1 MTVIGWPPFPVPD
14 VLPRIVIMAA
24 VTPYALGR
32 FRAHTDF
39 GPRADDFTGV
49 IVDDQVAPL
58 AALLPSA
65 PDLDALLADW
75 PANLKLVGDAVEE
88 SRAGQRWADLVRP
101 VSDFAR
107 LAPLRPGQIFQSGAN
122 YQTHVIQLMMASAAE
137 QGDDDQEATRRRA
150 TALMAERAASG
161 TPYVFIGLASAIC
174 GPDDN
179 VVLPGIGT
187 QHDWELELGVVI
199 GTEAYRVE
207 AGDALS
213 HVAGYVM
220 ANDLTTRDRV
230 FRPDMPGLG
239 TDWLA
244 GKNSPTFLPL
254 GPWLVPAPV
263 LPRPGRPAGHA
274 QAQRP
279 DHAGRDD
286 RRHDLR
292 RARADRPRLGDH
304 AAAPRG
310 PAPHRVAGRQRRPL
324 RPLPAARRCHGGHHH
339 RRRRRSGHPAQPVH
353 RPMTDPAAA
362 GAVPVID
369 VHAHLDVPAIA
380 GLVEGQ
386 LG

>member
-1 MTVIGWPPFPVPD
+1 
-14 VLPRIVIMAA
+14 MAA
-24 VTPYALGR
+24 ATPYALGR
-32 FRAHTDF
+32 FRARTDF

-75 PANLKLVGDAVEE
+75 PANLKLIGDAVEE
-88 SRAGQRWADLVRP
+88 SRAGQRWAELVRP

-122 YQTHVIQLMMASAAE
+122 YHTHVVQLMMASAAE
-137 QGDDDQEATRRRA
+137 QGDDDPETTRRQA
-150 TALMAERAASG
+150 TALMEERAASG

-179 VVLPGIGT
+179 VVLPPIGT

-199 GTEAYRVE
+199 GTETYRVE
-207 AGDALS
+207 PKDALRC
-213 HVAGYVM
+213 VAGYLI

-254 GPWLVPAPV
+254 GPWLVPAPFV
-263 LPRPGRPAGHA
+263 PDPAG
-274 QAQRP
+274 
-279 DHAGRDD
+279 
-286 RRHDLR
+286 LR
-292 RARADRPRLGDH
+292 VTLKLNGQTMQDETTADMIFGVPELIAH
-304 AAAPRG
+304 VSAIT
-310 PAPHRVAGRQRRPL
+310 PL
-324 RPLPAARRCHGGHHH
+324 RPGDLLLTGSPAGNGAHYGRYLQPGDVMEATITGGLADLGTQHNRC
-339 RRRRRSGHPAQPVH
+339 
-353 RPMTDPAAA
+353 
-362 GAVPVID
+362 
-369 VHAHLDVPAIA
+369 IA
-380 GLVEGQ
+380 P
-386 LG
+386 

>member
-1 MTVIGWPPFPVPD
+1 MPSITVIHRPPFPAPAA
-14 VLPRIVIMAA
+14 LPRIVIMAA

-58 AALLPSA
+58 AALLPAA

-88 SRAGQRWADLVRP
+88 ALGGQRWADLIRP

-122 YQTHVIQLMMASAAE
+122 YFTHVVQLMMASAAE
-137 QGDDDQEATRRRA
+137 QGDDDPEATRRQA
-150 TALMAERAASG
+150 TALMEERAASG

-244 GKNSPTFLPL
+244 GKNSPTFPPPRPLL
-254 GPWLVPAPV
+254 GPPPRR
-263 LPRPGRPAGHA
+263 PRPA
-274 QAQRP
+274 
-279 DHAGRDD
+279 
-286 RRHDLR
+286 
-292 RARADRPRLGDH
+292 RPR
-304 AAAPRG
+304 AP
-310 PAPHRVAGRQRRPL
+310 P
-324 RPLPAARRCHGGHHH
+324 
-339 RRRRRSGHPAQPVH
+339 QP
-353 RPMTDPAAA
+353 
-362 GAVPVID
+362 
-369 VHAHLDVPAIA
+369 
-380 GLVEGQ
+380 
-386 LG
+386 

>member
-1 MTVIGWPPFPVPD
+1 MVATPF
-14 VLPRIVIMAA
+14 
-24 VTPYALGR
+24 ALGR

-49 IVDDQVAPL
+49 VVGSGVAPL
-58 AALLPSA
+58 AALLPAA
-65 PDLDALLADW
+65 PELDALLDDW
-75 PANLKLVGDAVEE
+75 PANVKLLGDVVDEA
-88 SRAGQRWADLVRP
+88 RAGQRWAGLARP

-122 YQTHVIQLMMASAAE
+122 YQTHVVQLMMASAAE
-137 QGDDDQEATRRRA
+137 QGDDDPEATRRRA

-199 GTEAYRVE
+199 GTEAYRVG
-207 AGDALS
+207 AGQALS
-213 HVAGYVM
+213 HVAGYVI

-254 GPWLVPAPV
+254 GPWLVPAAFVPD
-263 LPRPGRPAGHA
+263 PAA
-274 QAQRP
+274 
-279 DHAGRDD
+279 
-286 RRHDLR
+286 LR
-292 RARADRPRLGDH
+292 VTLTLNGETMQDETTADMIFGVPELIAH
-304 AAAPRG
+304 ISAIT
-310 PAPHRVAGRQRRPL
+310 PL
-324 RPLPAARRCHGGHHH
+324 RPGDLILTGSPAGNGAHYGRYL
-339 RRRRRSGHPAQPVH
+339 QPGDV
-353 RPMTDPAAA
+353 MEATITG
-362 GAVPVID
+362 GAVD
-369 VHAHLDVPAIA
+369 
-380 GLVEGQ
+380 
-386 LG
+386 LGIQRNRCVQP

>member
-1 MTVIGWPPFPVPD
+1 MVATPF
-14 VLPRIVIMAA
+14 
-24 VTPYALGR
+24 ALGR
-32 FRAHTDF
+32 FRARTDF

-49 IVDDQVAPL
+49 VVGSGVAPL
-58 AALLPSA
+58 AALLPAA
-65 PDLDALLADW
+65 PELDALLDDW
-75 PANLKLVGDAVEE
+75 PANVKLLGDVVDEA
-88 SRAGQRWADLVRP
+88 RAGQRWAGLTRP

-137 QGDDDQEATRRRA
+137 QGDDDPEATRRRA

-199 GTEAYRVE
+199 GTEAYRVDT
-207 AGDALS
+207 GQALS
-213 HVAGYVM
+213 HVAGYVI

-254 GPWLVPAPV
+254 GPWLVPAAFVPD
-263 LPRPGRPAGHA
+263 PAA
-274 QAQRP
+274 
-279 DHAGRDD
+279 
-286 RRHDLR
+286 LR
-292 RARADRPRLGDH
+292 VTLKLNGETMQDETTADMIFGVPELIAH
-304 AAAPRG
+304 ISAIT
-310 PAPHRVAGRQRRPL
+310 PL
-324 RPLPAARRCHGGHHH
+324 RPGDLILTGSPAGNGAHYGRYL
-339 RRRRRSGHPAQPVH
+339 QPGDV
-353 RPMTDPAAA
+353 MEATITG
-362 GAVPVID
+362 GAVD
-369 VHAHLDVPAIA
+369 
-380 GLVEGQ
+380 
-386 LG
+386 LGTQRNRCVQP